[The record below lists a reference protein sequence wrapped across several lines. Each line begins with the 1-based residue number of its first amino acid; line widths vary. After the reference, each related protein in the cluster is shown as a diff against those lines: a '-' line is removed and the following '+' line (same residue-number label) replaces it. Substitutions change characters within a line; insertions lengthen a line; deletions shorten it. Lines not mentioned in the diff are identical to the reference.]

1 MQDEFSNLVKLTLG
15 DRFVKSIN
23 RVVTYLSFSGLLL
36 AAITGC
42 GGDEVK
48 PSLSSARIESEQC
61 AALLKATLPTAT
73 TITAATYTDQETT
86 IGTTK
91 VTVPFCRVVGLATP
105 TSDSTVGFEVWMPPL
120 STWNGKFQGVGSGS
134 SAGSIATA
142 AMLVALMDG
151 YATMATDNGHVTDTT
166 RPNGAAEQTWA
177 LGHPEKMIDFAY
189 RGLHVATVA
198 GKSVTQS
205 FYSKAAS
212 KSYFV
217 GCSQGGHH
225 ALMEASRYADDYDGI
240 VAGAPAWQWANL
252 MVAELWNSMP
262 ALKDPT
268 AITAPKMTLL
278 NNAVIAACDALDGV
292 TDGVIDDPR
301 KCTYD
306 PAVLQCT
313 GADSATCLTSVQ
325 VAAAKQIYGG
335 AKYANGTTIFPP
347 YTRGSELGWTSLY
360 TGATPGGSG
369 WDFFRYSAFQ
379 NPTFNNSTF
388 NFDTDTDRAL
398 NTLVAG
404 EPLSSVYNA
413 TANLTPFQTRGGKL
427 IIYHGWADQQISPS
441 SSLDYYQRVVSSVG
455 QPVTDSFLKMFM
467 MPGIG
472 HCSGGPGV
480 AKIGGSTGAAASAD
494 ADHDVVRALDRWVTQ
509 GIAPASL
516 IGTRL
521 ESAPI
526 TARTRPLCAYPKVA
540 KYKGSG
546 SIDDAANFSCAS
558 S

>member
-1 MQDEFSNLVKLTLG
+1 MK
-15 DRFVKSIN
+15 RIN

-48 PSLSSARIESEQC
+48 APLSSARIESEQC

-73 TITAATYTDQETT
+73 TITSATFTDQETT

-105 TSDSTVGFEVWMPPL
+105 TSDSKVGFEVWMPPL
-120 STWNGKFQGVGSGS
+120 NTWNGKFQGVGSGS

-151 YATMATDNGHVTDTT
+151 YAAMATDNGHVTDAT

-252 MVAELWNSMP
+252 MVAEIWNSMP

-379 NPTFNNSTF
+379 TPTFNNSTF
-388 NFDTDTDRAL
+388 NFDSDTDRAM

>member
-1 MQDEFSNLVKLTLG
+1 MKKSRSLVAY
-15 DRFVKSIN
+15 FV
-23 RVVTYLSFSGLLL
+23 LSGLLL
-36 AAITGC
+36 ANLSGC
-42 GGDEVK
+42 GGDNSQAVVS
-48 PSLSSARIESEQC
+48 PSRVESEQC
-61 AALLKATLPTAT
+61 AAVLKASLPTAT
-73 TITAATYTDQETT
+73 TITSATYTDQPITVGST
-86 IGTTK
+86 S
-91 VTVPFCRVVGLATP
+91 VTVPFCRVVGLVKP
-105 TSDSTVGFEVWMPPL
+105 TSDSNIGFEVWMPPL

-142 AMLVALMDG
+142 AMLVALTDG
-151 YATMATDNGHVTDTT
+151 YAAMATDNGHITDAT

-189 RGLHVATVA
+189 RALHVATVA
-198 GKSVTQS
+198 GKSLTQS
-205 FYSKAAS
+205 FYSKPPS

-225 ALMEASRYADDYDGI
+225 ALTEASRYAEDYDGI

-252 MVAELWNSMP
+252 MVAEIWNSTP

-306 PAVLQCT
+306 PSALLCT
-313 GADSATCLTSVQ
+313 GADAATCLTSVQ

-335 AKYANGTTIFPP
+335 TKYSNGTQIFPP
-347 YTRGSELGWTSLY
+347 YTRGSELGWTALY

-379 NPTFNNSTF
+379 TPTFNNSTF
-388 NFDTDTDRAL
+388 NFDSDTDRAL
-398 NTLVAG
+398 SALVAG

-413 TANLTPFQTRGGKL
+413 TANLTPFQARGGKL
-427 IIYHGWADQQISPS
+427 IMYHGWADQQISPS
-441 SSLDYYQRVVSSVG
+441 SSLDYYQRVVNSVG

-467 MPGIG
+467 LPGIG

-480 AKIGGSTGAAASAD
+480 AKIGGSTGAAGAAD
-494 ADHDVVRALDRWVTQ
+494 AEHDVVRALDRWVTQ
-509 GIAPASL
+509 GLAPTSM

-521 ESAPI
+521 ASG
-526 TARTRPLCAYPKVA
+526 TTTMRTRPLCAYPQVA

-546 SIDDAANFSCAS
+546 SIDDAANFSCANS
-558 S
+558 

>member
-1 MQDEFSNLVKLTLG
+1 MKNFRN
-15 DRFVKSIN
+15 
-23 RVVTYLSFSGLLL
+23 VVGCLSFSGLLL
-36 AAITGC
+36 ASITGC
-42 GGDEVK
+42 GGDDVIA
-48 PSLSSARIESEQC
+48 PVSTARVESEQC

-73 TITAATYTDQETT
+73 TITSATYTDQATM
-86 IGTTK
+86 IGTTN

-105 TSDSTVGFEVWMPPL
+105 TSDSKVGFEVWMPPL

-134 SAGSIATA
+134 SAGSIATP

-151 YATMATDNGHVTDTT
+151 YAAMATDNGHVTDAT

-205 FYSKAAS
+205 FYSKPAS

-225 ALMEASRYADDYDGI
+225 ALMEASRYSDDYDGI

-252 MVAELWNSMP
+252 MVAEIWNSMP

-306 PAVLQCT
+306 PAALQCT

-335 AKYANGTTIFPP
+335 TKYANGTPIFPP
-347 YTRGSELGWTSLY
+347 YTRGSELGWTALY

-379 NPTFNNSTF
+379 TPTFNNSTF
-388 NFDTDTDRAL
+388 NFDSDTDRAM

-521 ESAPI
+521 ESPTT

-546 SIDDAANFSCAS
+546 SIDDAANFSCS
-558 S
+558 NS

>member
-1 MQDEFSNLVKLTLG
+1 MKKISNLVTYLALSG
-15 DRFVKSIN
+15 L
-23 RVVTYLSFSGLLL
+23 VVTALL
-36 AAITGC
+36 AC
-42 GGDEVK
+42 GGD
-48 PSLSSARIESEQC
+48 SAKEPVSTVRIDSEQC
-61 AALLKATLPTAT
+61 VALLKATLPKNT
-73 TITAATYTDQETT
+73 TITSATYTDQGVT
-86 IGTTK
+86 IGTTQ
-91 VTVPFCRVVGLATP
+91 VSVPFCRVVGLVTP
-105 TSDSTVGFEVWMPPL
+105 TSDSKVGFEVWMPPL

-142 AMLVALMDG
+142 AMLVALTDG
-151 YATMATDNGHVTDTT
+151 YAAMATDNGHITDAT

-177 LGHPEKMIDFAY
+177 LGHPEKMVDFAY
-189 RGLHVATVA
+189 RGLHVSTVA

-205 FYSKAAS
+205 FYSKPPS
-212 KSYFV
+212 NSYFV

-225 ALMEASRYADDYDGI
+225 ALMEASRYPEDYDGI
-240 VAGAPAWQWANL
+240 VAGAPAWEWANL
-252 MVAELWNSMP
+252 MVAELWNSTP

-278 NNAVIAACDALDGV
+278 NSAVITACDALDGV

-301 KCTYD
+301 MCTFD
-306 PAVLQCT
+306 PSVLQCT

-335 AKYANGTTIFPP
+335 AKYSNGTQIFPP
-347 YTRGSELGWTSLY
+347 FTRGSELGWTGLY

-379 NPTFNNSTF
+379 TPTFNNSTF
-388 NFDTDTDRAL
+388 NFDSDTDRAMK
-398 NTLVAG
+398 TLVAG

-413 TANLTPFQTRGGKL
+413 TANLTPFQNRGGKL
-427 IIYHGWADQQISPS
+427 IIYHGLADHQITPL

-509 GIAPASL
+509 GVAPAS
-516 IGTRL
+516 IVGTRL
-521 ESAPI
+521 ES
-526 TARTRPLCAYPKVA
+526 TTTTKRTRPLCAYPKVA

-546 SIDDAANFSCAS
+546 SIDDAANFSCS
-558 S
+558 SA

>member
-1 MQDEFSNLVKLTLG
+1 MK
-15 DRFVKSIN
+15 RIN

-48 PSLSSARIESEQC
+48 APLSSARIESEQC

-73 TITAATYTDQETT
+73 TITSATFTDQETT

-105 TSDSTVGFEVWMPPL
+105 TSDSKVGFEVWMPPL
-120 STWNGKFQGVGSGS
+120 NTWNGKFQGVGSGS

-151 YATMATDNGHVTDTT
+151 YAAMATDNGHVTDAT

-278 NNAVIAACDALDGV
+278 NNAVVAACDALDGV

-379 NPTFNNSTF
+379 TPTFNNSTF
-388 NFDTDTDRAL
+388 NFDSDTDRAM

>member
-1 MQDEFSNLVKLTLG
+1 MK
-15 DRFVKSIN
+15 RIN

-48 PSLSSARIESEQC
+48 APLSSARIESEQC

-73 TITAATYTDQETT
+73 TITSATFTDQETT

-151 YATMATDNGHVTDTT
+151 YAAMATDNGHVTDAT

-278 NNAVIAACDALDGV
+278 NNAVVAACDALDGV

-379 NPTFNNSTF
+379 TPTFNNITF
-388 NFDTDTDRAL
+388 NFDSDTDRAM

>member
-1 MQDEFSNLVKLTLG
+1 VK
-15 DRFVKSIN
+15 RIN

-48 PSLSSARIESEQC
+48 APLSSARIESEQC

-73 TITAATYTDQETT
+73 TITSATFTDQETT

-151 YATMATDNGHVTDTT
+151 YAAMATDNGHVTDAT

-278 NNAVIAACDALDGV
+278 NNDVVAACDALDGV

-347 YTRGSELGWTSLY
+347 YTRGSEMGWTSLY

-379 NPTFNNSTF
+379 TPTFNNSTF
-388 NFDTDTDRAL
+388 NFDSDTDRAM

>member
-1 MQDEFSNLVKLTLG
+1 M
-15 DRFVKSIN
+15 KSISH
-23 RVVTYLSFSGLLL
+23 VVTYLSFSGLLL

-48 PSLSSARIESEQC
+48 APVSTARIESEQC
-61 AALLKATLPTAT
+61 TALLKATLPTAT
-73 TITAATYTDQETT
+73 TITSATFTDQETT

-105 TSDSTVGFEVWMPPL
+105 TSDSKVGFEVWMPPL

-151 YATMATDNGHVTDTT
+151 YAAMATDNGHVTDAT

-278 NNAVIAACDALDGV
+278 NNAVIAACDALDGM

-306 PAVLQCT
+306 PALLQCT

-335 AKYANGTTIFPP
+335 TKYANGTSIFPP

-379 NPTFNNSTF
+379 TPTFNNSTF
-388 NFDTDTDRAL
+388 NFDSDTDRAM

-427 IIYHGWADQQISPS
+427 IIYHGWADHQISPS

>member
-1 MQDEFSNLVKLTLG
+1 VQDKFSNLIKLILG
-15 DRFVKSIN
+15 DYFVKRIN

-48 PSLSSARIESEQC
+48 APLSSARIESEQC

-73 TITAATYTDQETT
+73 TITSATYTDQETT

-105 TSDSTVGFEVWMPPL
+105 TSDSKVGFEVWMPPL
-120 STWNGKFQGVGSGS
+120 NTWNGKFQGVGSGS

-151 YATMATDNGHVTDTT
+151 YAAMATDNGHVTDAT

-278 NNAVIAACDALDGV
+278 NNAVVAACDALDGV

-379 NPTFNNSTF
+379 TPTFNNSTF
-388 NFDTDTDRAL
+388 NFDSDTDRAM

>member
-1 MQDEFSNLVKLTLG
+1 VQDKFSNLIKLILG
-15 DRFVKSIN
+15 DYFVKRIN

-48 PSLSSARIESEQC
+48 APLSSARIESEQC

-73 TITAATYTDQETT
+73 TITSATFTDQETT

-105 TSDSTVGFEVWMPPL
+105 TSDSKVGFEVWMPPL
-120 STWNGKFQGVGSGS
+120 NTWNGKFQGVGSGS

-151 YATMATDNGHVTDTT
+151 YAAMATDNGHVTDAT

-278 NNAVIAACDALDGV
+278 NNAVVAACDALDGV

-379 NPTFNNSTF
+379 TPTFNNSTF
-388 NFDTDTDRAL
+388 NFDSDTDRAM

>member
-1 MQDEFSNLVKLTLG
+1 MK
-15 DRFVKSIN
+15 RIN
-23 RVVTYLSFSGLLL
+23 RVVTYLSFSGLLF
-36 AAITGC
+36 AAIVAC

-48 PSLSSARIESEQC
+48 APLSSARIESEQC

-73 TITAATYTDQETT
+73 TITSATFTDQDTT

-151 YATMATDNGHVTDTT
+151 YAAMATDNGHVTDAT

-379 NPTFNNSTF
+379 TPTFNNSTF

-509 GIAPASL
+509 GIAPVSL

>member
-1 MQDEFSNLVKLTLG
+1 VK
-15 DRFVKSIN
+15 RIN

-48 PSLSSARIESEQC
+48 APLSSARIESEQC

-73 TITAATYTDQETT
+73 TITSATFTDQETT

-105 TSDSTVGFEVWMPPL
+105 TSDSKVGFEVWMPPL
-120 STWNGKFQGVGSGS
+120 NTWNGKFQGVGSGS

-151 YATMATDNGHVTDTT
+151 YAAMATDNGHVTDAT

-252 MVAELWNSMP
+252 MVAEIWNSMP

-335 AKYANGTTIFPP
+335 TKYANGTLIFPP

-379 NPTFNNSTF
+379 TPTFNNSTF
-388 NFDTDTDRAL
+388 NFDSDTDRAM